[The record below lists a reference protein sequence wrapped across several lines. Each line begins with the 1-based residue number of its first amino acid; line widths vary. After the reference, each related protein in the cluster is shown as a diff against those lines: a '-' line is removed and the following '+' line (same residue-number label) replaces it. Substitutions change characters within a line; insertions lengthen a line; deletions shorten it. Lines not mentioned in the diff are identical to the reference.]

1 LAYHVAHNIESIL
14 TVTEHT
20 RQGTQMTANS
30 VSELALLADEL
41 GGAINRFR
49 IDA

>member
-1 LAYHVAHNIESIL
+1 
-14 TVTEHT
+14 VTEHT